1 MQKRNSANARTG
13 EQDKESRDI
22 IDTEKQRIREREE
35 ENERDKDFKRDRKPK
50 DGQQASER
58 NRERE

>member
-22 IDTEKQRIREREE
+22 IDTEKQRIREGDE